1 VRDLPNS
8 GGEDKWSALT
18 RKLVTVVT
26 ETVKE
31 QYPSTFQLSDPGLL
45 VADRPV
51 QFVSYAAETADQ
63 YDWHADVAFGP
74 ASKHGHWTVSFS
86 VQLTDSDQCV

>member
-8 GGEDKWSALT
+8 GGDDKWSALT
-18 RKLVTVVT
+18 RKLVAVVT

-31 QYPSTFQLSDPGLL
+31 QHPTFQLSDPGLL

-63 YDWHADVAFGP
+63 YDWHADVAFGA
-74 ASKHGHWTVSFS
+74 ASEHGHWTVSFS